1 MRSSASSGGSG
12 NATGAGSAAL
22 AIAGQNADVSLLQA
36 PTHKPMSEAVTAEV
50 TYGGYVTLQTKEQ
63 RPSSAHVNAAHRLL
77 TAATLVRP
85 SKLPAEFLDGFGTS
99 MILIISHD
107 TLTVELLEGV
117 GNLLVFGRLLH
128 QIAFVAQVESDLVV
142 IVKESKEAWA
152 FKCMLFAVGSPEKAS
167 RLAGIISEYAHAV
180 AMKLHEARTD
190 QPKQQ
195 LSEKPSL
202 PPRTINHVAD
212 EDQPWYHGA
221 ISRDRTEKLL
231 SRNLIGG
238 LYLVRQRESS
248 KSDYVLS
255 FTWKGKVYHN
265 LITRRRDGRLVNI
278 NQTVF
283 DSLTQMVT
291 MYQSPHPD
299 LQCVLT
305 EYVQRADD
313 DEEEE
318 YEPEPPEYMNLS
330 SLARARLSIATNEV
344 NNFWH
349 CLSLSNPRFRS

>member
-1 MRSSASSGGSG
+1 MG
-12 NATGAGSAAL
+12 
-22 AIAGQNADVSLLQA
+22 
-36 PTHKPMSEAVTAEV
+36 EAVTAEV
-50 TYGGYVTLQTKEQ
+50 MYGGYATLRTKEQ
-63 RPSSAHVNAAHRLL
+63 RPSSAHASAAHRLL
-77 TAATLVRP
+77 TSAALVRP
-85 SKLPAEFLDGFGTS
+85 AILPAAFLDGFETG
-99 MILIISHD
+99 MILIISHA

-117 GNLLVFGRLLH
+117 GDLLVFGRLLH
-128 QIAFVAQVESDLVV
+128 QVAFVAQVEGDLVV
-142 IVKESKEAWA
+142 IVKDGKDAWS
-152 FKCMLFAVGSPEKAS
+152 FKCLLFVVGSPEKAS
-167 RLAGIISEYAHAV
+167 RLAGIISEYAHIV
-180 AMKLHEARTD
+180 ALKLHEARTPAE
-190 QPKQQ
+190 QSKQQ
-195 LSEKPSL
+195 SEKPSL

-212 EDQPWYHGA
+212 EDQPWFHGA

-291 MYQSPHPD
+291 LYQSPHPD

-305 EYVQRADD
+305 EYVQRADEDD
-313 DEEEE
+313 DEED
-318 YEPEPPEYMNLS
+318 EPEPPEYMNLS
-330 SLARARLSIATNEV
+330 SLARARLSIATAEARRWIPITDSLLLSP
-344 NNFWH
+344 NFQI
-349 CLSLSNPRFRS
+349 